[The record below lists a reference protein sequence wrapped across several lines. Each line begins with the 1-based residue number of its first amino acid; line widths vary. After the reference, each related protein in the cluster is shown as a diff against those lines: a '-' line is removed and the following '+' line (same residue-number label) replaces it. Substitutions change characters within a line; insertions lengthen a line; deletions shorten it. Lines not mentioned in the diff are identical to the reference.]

1 MRRFFCR
8 VTFFAVCMSMF
19 AHSSLGAATI
29 AEVVAKIKPLKPQEK
44 LNYLVQGARA
54 EGELVYYGTLPIDE
68 FLPLARVFNARYR
81 SMALNHYFSPRDGI
95 LNRTLT
101 EARAGRH
108 AVDVVQV
115 DLSYGYQLL
124 NANLVQAYQ
133 IPGANRYFDGTFDTA
148 GNWHS
153 MYSL

>member
-1 MRRFFCR
+1 MRRFFRR
-8 VTFFAVCMSMF
+8 VTFFAVCVSMF

-81 SMALNHYFSPRDGI
+81 SLALQHYFSPRDGI
-95 LNRTLT
+95 LSRTLT

-124 NANLVQAYQ
+124 NANLVQPYAV
-133 IPGANRYFDGTFDTA
+133 ANGNQFYEGTYDPSGF
-148 GNWHS
+148 
-153 MYSL
+153 

>member
-1 MRRFFCR
+1 
-8 VTFFAVCMSMF
+8 MSMF

-81 SMALNHYFSPRDGI
+81 SLALQHYFSPRDGI
-95 LNRTLT
+95 LSRSPDFRCINRLT
-101 EARAGRH
+101 RRDDRAQQSQRSCNG
-108 AVDVVQV
+108 
-115 DLSYGYQLL
+115 
-124 NANLVQAYQ
+124 
-133 IPGANRYFDGTFDTA
+133 
-148 GNWHS
+148 
-153 MYSL
+153 